1 MSRLDIGDT
10 INAAA
15 AWAGRSPTVQ
25 KVIGNPFTAALVLTA
40 LVGII
45 LMAVFHYKVAGDVRR
60 IARAGFYIYI
70 ASTLLMFLHYSLI
83 SQNVRAASAIGGAHD
98 VVSDVMNQARGGG
111 SGSEYVPV
119 LPSLSGNA
127 SSSASSSASS
137 NASSNA
143 SSVTGGSISNAS
155 SSVSSASS
163 VTGGS
168 SSSASSVSDLDI
180 ASLIHPVR
188 ENWSRA

>member
-15 AWAGRSPTVQ
+15 DWAGRSPTIQ

-60 IARAGFYIYI
+60 IARAGFYIYV

-83 SQNVRAASAIGGAHD
+83 SHSVRAASAIGGAHD
-98 VVSDVMNQARGGG
+98 VVSDVMNQARGG
-111 SGSEYVPV
+111 SSSSEYVPV
-119 LPSLSGNA
+119 LPSITGSA
-127 SSSASSSASS
+127 SSASSAGTAGTAS
-137 NASSNA
+137 NI
-143 SSVTGGSISNAS
+143 TGGSICSENSAGNANS
-155 SSVSSASS
+155 ASTAGSAGSASS
-163 VTGGS
+163 AGN
-168 SSSASSVSDLDI
+168 LDI
-180 ASLIHPVR
+180 SSLIQPVR
-188 ENWSRA
+188 ENWRF